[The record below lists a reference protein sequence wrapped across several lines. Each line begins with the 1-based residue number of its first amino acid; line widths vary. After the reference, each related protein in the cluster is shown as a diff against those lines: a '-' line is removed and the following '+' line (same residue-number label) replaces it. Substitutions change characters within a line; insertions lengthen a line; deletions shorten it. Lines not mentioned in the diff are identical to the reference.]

1 MMVSLLMNYRDTTLM
16 ENMKKNDGK
25 YIDEL
30 QRYYIHG
37 KYEE

>member
-1 MMVSLLMNYRDTTLM
+1 MMVSILMNYRDTTFM
-16 ENMKKNDGK
+16 ENMKNNDGK
-25 YIDEL
+25 YIDKY